1 MMNLRGPSLLALAAV
16 LSGCG
21 AAATTV
27 EPTPEVT
34 EAPAPAGAAEV
45 PVDPVA
51 AALGAP
57 ATENDQASLDA
68 LDRAAEAL
76 ASGDLAGARSEFT
89 ALLDVPA
96 VSARASYN
104 LGVIAFAE
112 QQDAQAVEY
121 FEAALRSDPSFA
133 PALAG
138 IVRLALR
145 DDDLVSARRAVESQ
159 SRASDN
165 APAIRAIGLYITLAE
180 GRFEQVIRD
189 GRALML
195 EDDANLDVFYAMG
208 AANLGLGRVELARYI
223 FQEGVER
230 DDTRPEFFFG
240 LAEIEM
246 AADNNPGARTW
257 LRRALDA
264 QPFHPE
270 AWNNLGVLYL
280 ATRAFDEA
288 VEAFEN
294 ATRYAPA
301 YREAWLN
308 LGSAYKGAQRYDD
321 AVTAFN
327 TAIEF
332 DRTYADPYFN
342 LGVLYLDT
350 EIGGLTRIERYQQS
364 ITYFEQYRDR
374 AGAIPADHQFH
385 GYLAQA
391 QTLYQTQVELESA
404 PPPSAEP
411 EPSEEGTGEEDEWGD
426 DWGDEWGDDGAE
438 GSGDGG
444 DDWEDWK

>member
-1 MMNLRGPSLLALAAV
+1 MTNLRLLLLLFAASLLA
-16 LSGCG
+16 GCG
-21 AAATTV
+21 AAAANVETETEPVASTTT
-27 EPTPEVT
+27 EPMV
-34 EAPAPAGAAEV
+34 AIA
-45 PVDPVA
+45 VDPVA
-51 AALGAP
+51 AAVGAP
-57 ATENDQASLDA
+57 ATVDDQASLDA
-68 LDRAAEAL
+68 LDRAASAL
-76 ASGDLAGARSEFT
+76 ASGDLAGARGEFT
-89 ALLDVPA
+89 ALLNVAA

-121 FEAALRSDPSFA
+121 FEAALRADPEFA
-133 PALAG
+133 PALAA
-138 IVRLALR
+138 IVRLLLR
-145 DDDLVSARRAVESQ
+145 DGDLVAARRRVEQQ
-159 SRASDN
+159 SRQSEN
-165 APAIRAIGLYITLAE
+165 APGIRAVGLYITLAE
-180 GRFEQVIRD
+180 RRFEQVIAD

-208 AANLGLGRVELARYI
+208 SANLGLGRIELARYI
-223 FQEGVER
+223 FQEGAER
-230 DDTRPEFFFG
+230 DDMRPEFFFG

-246 AADNNPGARTW
+246 ASDNNPGARTW

-280 ATRAFDEA
+280 ATRAFTES

-321 AVTAFN
+321 ALRAFN
-327 TAIEF
+327 YAIEI

-342 LGVLYLDT
+342 LGVMYLDT
-350 EIGGLTRIERYQQS
+350 EVSGLTRVERYQQS
-364 ITYFEQYRDR
+364 ITYFEQYQDR
-374 AGAIPADHQFH
+374 AGSIPAGHQFH

-391 QTLYQTQVELESA
+391 QTLYRTQVELESA
-404 PPPSAEP
+404 PPPSEVTV
-411 EPSEEGTGEEDEWGD
+411 PSDGGGDDDWGD
-426 DWGDEWGDDGAE
+426 DGQSGDEWGDEAE
-438 GSGDGG
+438 SGDGESG